1 MAVLEIVFWAAV
13 ALLVYTHAGYPLL
26 LLALSRLR
34 GPRESAPGP
43 GGPPSVSLTVAAHDE
58 ADVIGHWVEMAL
70 ALDYPAELLEVVV
83 ACDGCTDDTAERA
96 RAAGAHRVLELER
109 GGKVAALNAAAAE
122 SRGAVLAFSDAN
134 SSWRPDALRLLVARL
149 GTEGVGYVCGQVRFT
164 ATEGGD
170 NEEGL
175 YWRYEMAVREME
187 SSLGGITAGNGAINA
202 IRREAYIALEP
213 TSGQDISFPFEL
225 AKRGWRA
232 VYEPRATA
240 SEPMAPTIEGEFRRK
255 RRMMAGAW
263 NTILHTGLLS
273 PRGYGPLY
281 ALEIYSHR
289 LLRYATPLFHLV
301 ALATNLA
308 LLGEGTIYV
317 VTLAAQLGLAGAA
330 LIAGAVPLRPL
341 RIARYYAAVTAASAV
356 GLWDLLRDGVPRTW
370 ERVEGTR

>member
-1 MAVLEIVFWAAV
+1 MAVLEIVFWASA
-13 ALLVYTHAGYPLL
+13 ALLVYTLAGYPLL

-34 GPRESAPGP
+34 GRREGAAGSGES
-43 GGPPSVSLTVAAHDE
+43 PSVSLIAAAHDE
-58 ADVIGHWVEMAL
+58 ADVIGRWVEMAL
-70 ALDYPAELLEVVV
+70 ALDYPSELLEVVV
-83 ACDGCTDDTAERA
+83 ACDGCADDTAGRA

-122 SRGAVLAFSDAN
+122 ARGTVLAFSDAN
-134 SSWRPDALRLLVARL
+134 SAWRPDALRRLVARL

-164 ATEGGD
+164 APDGVD

-202 IRREAYIALEP
+202 IRRDAYIALEP
-213 TSGQDISFPFEL
+213 TRGQDISFPFEL
-225 AKRGWRA
+225 AKRGWRSL
-232 VYEPRATA
+232 YEPGAGA
-240 SEPMAPTIEGEFRRK
+240 SEPMAPTIEREFQRK

-281 ALEIYSHR
+281 TLEIYSHR
-289 LLRYATPLFHLV
+289 LLRYASPLLHLT

-317 VTLAAQLGLAGAA
+317 ITLVAQLGLAAAA
-330 LIAGAVPLRPL
+330 LLGGVVPLRPL

-356 GLWDLLRDGVPRTW
+356 GLWDVLRHGVPRTW
-370 ERVEGTR
+370 DRVEGTR